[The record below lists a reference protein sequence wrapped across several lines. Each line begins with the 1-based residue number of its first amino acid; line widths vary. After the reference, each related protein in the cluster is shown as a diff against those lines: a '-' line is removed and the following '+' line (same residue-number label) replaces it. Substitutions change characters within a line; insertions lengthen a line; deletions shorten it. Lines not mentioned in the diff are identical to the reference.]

1 MYTLHIG
8 NKHYSSWSLRPWALL
23 TELGI
28 PFHERLHVFG
38 PNFSAKSEGISPTGK
53 VPCLQD
59 GDRTIWDSLAI
70 AEYVAEKRPG
80 VWPGDDTARAWARS
94 AAAEMHSSFGMLRE
108 VCSMFCG
115 LRIELNSRGA
125 DAIRPD
131 LARLIEL
138 WDDGLKRFGGP
149 FLAGKSF
156 GAVDAFFCPVAFR
169 VQSYGL
175 ALPGPS
181 MAYVERLLALDSMK
195 KWYDA
200 ALKEPWRD
208 DPHEV
213 DIPRWGK
220 ITRDLRAAQKAIAP
234 A

>member
-8 NKHYSSWSLRPWALL
+8 NKNYSSWSVRPWVLL

-38 PNFSAKSEGISPTGK
+38 PNFTAKTEGISPTGK

-80 VWPGDDTARAWARS
+80 VWPKDDTARAWARS

-115 LRIELNSRGA
+115 LRIQLHSF
-125 DAIRPD
+125 DPVKSD
-131 LARLIEL
+131 LARLVGL
-138 WDDGLKRFGGP
+138 WDDGFRRFGGP

-169 VQSYGL
+169 VQTYGL
-175 ALPGPS
+175 PLPAPS

-208 DPHEV
+208 DPHETG
-213 DIPRWGK
+213 IPQWGR
-220 ITRDLRAAQKAIAP
+220 IVRDLRAAATAT